1 MREKPIR
8 DPHPIG
14 SSWDEMAK
22 RGTEHRY
29 NCLNQIFCST
39 WREAPASLAGTRPCI
54 PEQFSCRIAP
64 ISNNHFAHLSAFI
77 SEVIMSAWRWN
88 AMLRKKDKVLVT
100 DEEKTVLILALNE
113 LRNKL
118 IAEGKYTDAV
128 DELMLRLAA

>member
-1 MREKPIR
+1 MIYRVFQDLKLSALGFGAKRQPRWR
-8 DPHPIG
+8 DPVHV
-14 SSWDEMAK
+14 SRS
-22 RGTEHRY
+22 
-29 NCLNQIFCST
+29 NS
-39 WREAPASLAGTRPCI
+39 PAASR
-54 PEQFSCRIAP
+54 P

-100 DEEKTVLILALNE
+100 DEERTVLILALNE

>member
-1 MREKPIR
+1 M
-8 DPHPIG
+8 
-14 SSWDEMAK
+14 
-22 RGTEHRY
+22 
-29 NCLNQIFCST
+29 IFGGKTDRKSA
-39 WREAPASLAGTRPCI
+39 EVLA
-54 PEQFSCRIAP
+54 RIAP
-64 ISNNHFAHLSAFI
+64 ISNNHFARLSDFI

-100 DEEKTVLILALNE
+100 DEERTVLILALNE

>member
-1 MREKPIR
+1 
-8 DPHPIG
+8 
-14 SSWDEMAK
+14 
-22 RGTEHRY
+22 
-29 NCLNQIFCST
+29 
-39 WREAPASLAGTRPCI
+39 
-54 PEQFSCRIAP
+54 
-64 ISNNHFAHLSAFI
+64 
-77 SEVIMSAWRWN
+77 MSAWRWN